1 MSKKEKIIKS
11 FLDVNISKNLK
22 YKDFLTLASI
32 LNWEKREGAGSSEK
46 WYFNDKMILR
56 MHNPHGKTFLGRGRA
71 EDIRDAIIKGGFYEK
86 IS

>member
-32 LNWEKREGAGSSEK
+32 LNWKKREGAGSSEK
-46 WYFNDKMILR
+46 WYYNDKMILR
-56 MHNPHGKTFLGRGRA
+56 MHNPHGKPL
-71 EDIRDAIIKGGFYEK
+71 
-86 IS
+86 